1 MWHRR
6 DVRGKAWLIAA
17 SQLVAFAFV
26 SYFFLVESDVACF
39 ILLFPAYVFAEMWYR
54 TTRHTH
60 VRHTHV

>member
-1 MWHRR
+1 M
-6 DVRGKAWLIAA
+6 RGKAWLIAA

-54 TTRHTH
+54 TTRHT
-60 VRHTHV
+60 RHTHM